1 MTPNNTYNHEKCP
14 SLPQLPPMFIP
25 APTITTSFSGP
36 LSLMG
41 ALLML
46 VSITMA
52 AAYFTSTNNN
62 LQQRSFAT
70 TYNARGDGYD
80 YYSSKIVPLLHRAEE
95 KYYS

>member
-1 MTPNNTYNHEKCP
+1 
-14 SLPQLPPMFIP
+14 MFIP

-46 VSITMA
+46 VSIAMA
-52 AAYFTSTNNN
+52 GAYFTATNNN
-62 LQQRSFAT
+62 LQRRSFAT
-70 TYNARGDGYD
+70 TYNTPGDGYD
-80 YYSSKIVPLLHRAEE
+80 YYRSKIVPLLQRAEE